1 MCWSARPGDVGG
13 SCGYGGGGVDGRRRC
28 ESLRAVGDGCGG
40 AWTGSEGKKWGA
52 SRSWILLDAVGDEQ
66 VLDADKYAIMC
77 HVDINVRDLR
87 ILDPLLSY
95 PSARW
100 RCCCCRSIVMG
111 VGRRALGGASP
122 SSSSMPQVFLLAGN
136 AASFGTWM
144 LSVSY
149 RNTRAGCCTCTEGES
164 LGFRCDGW
172 RTWAGISRCSAQI
185 HSLWQ
190 ESP

>member
-1 MCWSARPGDVGG
+1 MGG
-13 SCGYGGGGVDGRRRC
+13 GCGYGGGGGGVSGRRRC

-95 PSARW
+95 PSTILGRERAIVLNLEVPLPSPIPSAFAS
-100 RCCCCRSIVMG
+100 SIVSFF
-111 VGRRALGGASP
+111 VRWVAWEEESRSSVCGAG
-122 SSSSMPQVFLLAGN
+122 FL
-136 AASFGTWM
+136 
-144 LSVSY
+144 
-149 RNTRAGCCTCTEGES
+149 
-164 LGFRCDGW
+164 
-172 RTWAGISRCSAQI
+172 
-185 HSLWQ
+185 
-190 ESP
+190 